1 MAAPPLGSAAE
12 RHWTEEK
19 ERALI
24 AFFSKHSCLWNHKSE
39 SYKNR
44 QLRWKTL
51 EHLRI
56 LLSAHPPP
64 VPFTVE
70 DIKNKFKNLRTTF
83 QRQYKMVK
91 ASKVCRSDDVF
102 VPQWKHYQQLMFL
115 QGCWDP
121 DDDGGVDDDD
131 VEPLSSLTLP
141 QEETQSVLS
150 PPGMIVSFLPNQTA
164 SFPSTST
171 SSSCFPTSNM
181 MVKCYWTE
189 ERERALIAFYSEQ
202 SCLWNKK
209 SENHNNRQLRLR
221 LLEALREQLS
231 DHSVSFSVEDL
242 KCKFKNLRTVFNREY
257 KVVQASRA
265 SDKLYMSKWKH
276 YQQLLFLLESCDED
290 DSTDDLQ
297 LLTPQEDKDPERGDQ
312 TPSSTLSSFSSNSTQ
327 TVSVKVNNANAR
339 TSAGAAYQILVST
352 CPDNLRLANQTAAST
367 LPTSPSASP
376 VDTKPGAN
384 PSPRN
389 FCASA
394 PVESDSRASA
404 DSRCHWGEA
413 KVQQLIS
420 FYSEHSCLWNH
431 KSESYRNRLLRQNL
445 LETLSGVLS
454 DNEPVPFTV
463 EDIKT
468 KFRNLRTIFQREH
481 KSVSSNKTCGSEDFY
496 LPKWKHYRDL
506 MFLCDSCDE
515 DERPE
520 GLHFHGPRESGT
532 LCLDSQATPPSL
544 HYHATTQTA
553 TGLNIMPRSLGAP
566 PSPTPPDSRRSSPSS
581 SPSPSTSSSH
591 ADSRAP
597 GRKRA
602 SRRAPPTA
610 SEMLDLMRM
619 FCQSQTASPH
629 AGFLKYVE
637 ECLNETPPDKVK
649 KLKKKIIETIHSVS
663 EEV

>member
-1 MAAPPLGSAAE
+1 MEVPPYGFTPE
-12 RHWTEEK
+12 RYWTEEK

-64 VPFTVE
+64 VPFSVE

-115 QGCWDP
+115 RGCWDQE
-121 DDDGGVDDDD
+121 DGSC
-131 VEPLSSLTLP
+131 EPPLSPLSVP
-141 QEETQSVLS
+141 QEENQPVLNS
-150 PPGMIVSFLPNQTA
+150 PGLIISFLPN
-164 SFPSTST
+164 PSTSSPSS
-171 SSSCFPTSNM
+171 SSSCIPANM
-181 MVKCYWTE
+181 MIKCYWTE
-189 ERERALIAFYSEQ
+189 ERERALIAFYSEY

-221 LLEALREQLS
+221 LLEDLRSQLS
-231 DHSVSFSVEDL
+231 NHSVKFSIEDV

-257 KVVQASRA
+257 KAVQASKA
-265 SDKLYMSKWKH
+265 SDKPYVSKWKH
-276 YQQLLFLLESCDED
+276 YQQLLFLCESCEED
-290 DSTDDLQ
+290 DSQDDLQ
-297 LLTPQEDKDPERGDQ
+297 ILTPQEDKDLEHGNQ
-312 TPSSTLSSFSSNSTQ
+312 TPSSTLSSFSSSSTQ
-327 TVSVKVNNANAR
+327 INNVRFNNCSAPSSDDAKTNA
-339 TSAGAAYQILVST
+339 SAAYQIFLSESS
-352 CPDNLRLANQTAAST
+352 DNLRLVSQTAAAT
-367 LPTSPSASP
+367 LPASPSTSLL
-376 VDTKPGAN
+376 DTKPCT
-384 PSPRN
+384 SPLN
-389 FCASA
+389 FSGSVQ
-394 PVESDSRASA
+394 PDSRLSV
-404 DSRCHWGEA
+404 DSRCHWNEA

-431 KSESYRNRLLRQNL
+431 KSESYRNRLLRQSL
-445 LETLSGVLS
+445 LETLSNLLS
-454 DNEPVPFTV
+454 DNEPVPFSV

-481 KSVSSNKTCGSEDFY
+481 KAVSSNKTCGSEDFY

-515 DERPE
+515 DERPDE
-520 GLHFHGPRESGT
+520 LHFSQPQEST
-532 LCLDSQATPPSL
+532 LLHLDTQVVSS
-544 HYHATTQTA
+544 HYHGANHTA
-553 TGLNIMPRSLGAP
+553 TKLNITSRSLEAP
-566 PSPTPPDSRRSSPSS
+566 PSPTPPDSRHSSPSS
-581 SPSPSTSSSH
+581 SPSTSSSH
-591 ADSRAP
+591 TDSRVS

-602 SRRAPPTA
+602 SRRLPPPS
-610 SEMLDLMRM
+610 SEVLDFMRTL
-619 FCQSQTASPH
+619 CQSQMVSPH

-649 KLKKKIIETIHSVS
+649 KLKKRIIETIHSVS